1 MARTG
6 WLAAT
11 LLVLALLLGGCSG
24 RPAAE
29 GAKPDLT
36 DLKRFARDQLAA
48 HLQQQGNSQYEILG
62 ASWISHSDPSARF
75 AACFDVD
82 ITDASGHTRYESYGV
97 VVGLDAN
104 GDLVVLEIG
113 PQTESGS
120 PLY

>member
-97 VVGLDAN
+97 VVGWDSN
-104 GDLVVLEIG
+104 GVMVVLDMK
-113 PQTESGS
+113 PQTKDDP